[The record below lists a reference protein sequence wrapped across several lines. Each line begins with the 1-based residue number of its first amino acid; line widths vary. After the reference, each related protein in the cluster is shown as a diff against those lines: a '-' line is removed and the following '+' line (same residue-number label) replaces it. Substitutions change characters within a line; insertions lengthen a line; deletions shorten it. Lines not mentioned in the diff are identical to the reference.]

1 MTGGTLG
8 DDGNDSEK
16 LAVVQRDGTLA
27 LGPQAMT
34 KSHAVHPFLV
44 L

>member
-1 MTGGTLG
+1 MIGETLG

-16 LAVVQRDGTLA
+16 LAMVQRDGTLA
-27 LGPQAMT
+27 LGLQAMT